1 MEVNKDL
8 LPSGCFVCFIFCWFW
23 WCDKGLSRIRGN
35 KAIICISEKILD
47 VARGH
52 CL

>member
-1 MEVNKDL
+1 MF
-8 LPSGCFVCFIFCWFW
+8 CFVGFGCL
-23 WCDKGLSRIRGN
+23 CDKGLSRIRGN